1 MLTTDE
7 LTAIRA
13 DVARL
18 LPETGYLLS
27 LTQISDGQGGFTETW
42 GTATTTPYRL
52 DPVRAQE
59 QLSGAALQPYHT
71 FTLTLPYSVTVT
83 PAQRFQAADGT
94 RYAITAVDGSKSWKA
109 STRATVEV
117 I

>member
-1 MLTTDE
+1 MLTADE

-18 LPETGYLLS
+18 LPDTGYVLS
-27 LTQISDGQGGFTETW
+27 LTQTSDGQGGFTETW
-42 GTATTTPYRL
+42 GTATTTTYRL
-52 DPVRAQE
+52 DPVRGQE
-59 QLSGAALQPYHT
+59 QQAGAALQPYHT

-94 RYAITAVDGSKSWKA
+94 RYAITSVDGAKSWKA
-109 STRATVEV
+109 STRATVEAL
-117 I
+117 